1 MKKDKYKIILIAIV
15 LLAIIMR
22 IFYISKFNIAQFQFD
37 FGVEERPM
45 ENTEIDYQYLLENFD
60 KGYNEARHINYILHL
75 YKHNALPTQII
86 GQFYHP
92 PLHHFIMANW
102 LKVVDLVSDSL
113 EFKFESMQIVSLIY
127 SVVILIALYKI
138 LKELEIEDKYKIIPM
153 LLFSFYPLYMYFS
166 GSLNNDQLVTMFG
179 IICLLYLIKW
189 NKSPSMKNTI
199 IIALCI
205 GLGLMTKSS
214 MYVMI
219 VPAIYVYFKKLIEL
233 VNNDEKVGKLLV
245 ELIVFSIIA
254 LVLGFWFQIFNFMR
268 GTNALGIIEPYE
280 YFSIADQ
287 SFWERFGLP
296 NIFKMSGVN
305 IWNYLLYSSL
315 NFGAVLEHSI
325 FIKIMAIIAI
335 TLVFDAIYFMIKNFK
350 KEKILIFTFLMW
362 WGFYFFLNIQMPYMC
377 SMHSRYMLIPI
388 SIASIMIAKGMQEEK
403 NKILKG
409 QVVVSTIT
417 LCIMSI
423 VLFLFV
429 I

>member
-37 FGVEERPM
+37 FGVEANPM

-60 KGYNEARHINYILHL
+60 TGYNEARHINYILHL
-75 YKHNALPTQII
+75 YKYSSLPTQFI

-153 LLFSFYPLYMYFS
+153 LLFSFYPLYIYFS

-179 IICLLYLIKW
+179 IICSLYLIKW
-189 NKSPSMKNTI
+189 NKNPSMKNTI
-199 IIALCI
+199 IIALSI

-233 VNNDEKVGKLLV
+233 VNNDEKVGKLLI
-245 ELIVFSIIA
+245 ELIVFTIIA

-287 SFWERFGLP
+287 SFWARFGIP

-325 FIKIMAIIAI
+325 FIKIMVIIAI
-335 TLVFDAIYFMIKNFK
+335 TLIFDAIYFMIKNFK
-350 KEKILIFTFLMW
+350 KEKILTFTFLMW
-362 WGFYFFLNIQMPYMC
+362 WAFYFFLNIQMPYMC

-409 QVVVSTIT
+409 QVVVSTIAI
-417 LCIMSI
+417 CIMSI
-423 VLFLFV
+423 GLFIFV

>member
-15 LLAIIMR
+15 LIAIIMR

-37 FGVEERPM
+37 FGVEESPM
-45 ENTEIDYQYLLENFD
+45 ENVEIDYQYLLENFD
-60 KGYNEARHINYILHL
+60 TGYNEARHINYILHL
-75 YKHNALPTQII
+75 YKYSSLPTQII

-138 LKELEIEDKYKIIPM
+138 LKELEIDDKYKIIPM
-153 LLFSFYPLYMYFS
+153 LLFSFYPLYIYFS

-179 IICLLYLIKW
+179 TICLLYLIKW
-189 NKSPSMKNTI
+189 NKNPSMKNTI

-219 VPAIYVYFKKLIEL
+219 VPAIYVYFKKMIEL

-245 ELIVFSIIA
+245 ELIVFTIISLA
-254 LVLGFWFQIFNFMR
+254 LGFWFQIFNFMR

-280 YFSIADQ
+280 YFSIANQ
-287 SFWERFGLP
+287 SLWARFGIP

-315 NFGAVLEHSI
+315 NFGTVLEHSI
-325 FIKIMAIIAI
+325 FIKIMVIMAI

-350 KEKILIFTFLMW
+350 KEKILTFTFFAW
-362 WGFYFFLNIQMPYMC
+362 WVFYFFLNIQMPYMC

-388 SIASIMIAKGMQEEK
+388 SISSIMIAKGMQEEK

-409 QVVVSTIT
+409 QVVVSTIAI
-417 LCIMSI
+417 CVMSI
-423 VLFLFV
+423 GLFLFV